1 MEVVPY
7 LSNVS
12 YNVTPIL
19 LPSFSFQRAKSW
31 SDPRSIFPSW
41 HIILKV
47 HNTTQFTQEKQ
58 TNKLMRPK
66 GTYIQLVYI

>member
-12 YNVTPIL
+12 YHVSPIL
-19 LPSFSFQRAKSW
+19 LPSFSFQRDKSW
-31 SDPRSIFPSW
+31 ADPRSIFPSW
-41 HIILKV
+41 HTILKV
-47 HNTTQFTQEKQ
+47 HNTTQFTQE
-58 TNKLMRPK
+58 NKLMRPK